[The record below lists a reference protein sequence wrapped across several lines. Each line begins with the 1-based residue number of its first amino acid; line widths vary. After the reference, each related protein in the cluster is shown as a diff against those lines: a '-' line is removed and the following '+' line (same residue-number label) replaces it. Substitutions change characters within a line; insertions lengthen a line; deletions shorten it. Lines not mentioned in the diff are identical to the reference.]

1 MELNA
6 ASYGLEVQAILD
18 GARGRLSSLVTRSEP
33 ATAERKNSISLAL
46 FAHSAHPAGALS
58 GLWLYADFFDQG
70 HSVAQ
75 DDKSREGSLWHA
87 IAHRREPDYWNSSY
101 WYRQAGN
108 HPIYPAI
115 LEAARRLS
123 DSMPGAGFRGAGSS
137 KWEPHVFVEYCEEA
151 ARSRGEREQFALRLQ
166 RAEWEILFD
175 YCARKSP
182 D

>member
-18 GARGRLSSLVTRSEP
+18 GARGGLSSLVTSSKP
-33 ATAERKNSISLAL
+33 ATAELKNSMSLSL

-58 GLWLYADFFDQG
+58 GLWLYADCFDEG

-75 DDKSREGSLWHA
+75 EDKSREGSLWHA

-101 WYRQAGN
+101 WYRQAGS
-108 HPIYPAI
+108 HLVYPAI
-115 LEAARRLS
+115 LEEARRLS
-123 DSMPGAGFRGAGSS
+123 AMPGAGFRGVNSS
-137 KWEPHVFVEYCEEA
+137 KWEPHIFVEYCEEA
-151 ARSRGEREQFALRLQ
+151 ARSGGEREQFALRLQ